1 MADELLFEV
10 KDRVAIMTLNRP
22 EALNAFTPEIL
33 TGWVRRLEEAQ
44 RRARRTPV
52 EPSHQAHPDPGIGD
66 GSLDASGSN
75 LLTHDRGQVE

>member
-44 RRARRTPV
+44 RRDDV
-52 EPSHQAHPDPGIGD
+52 NVLLGD
-66 GSLDASGSN
+66 GSW
-75 LLTHDRGQVE
+75 TW

>member
-22 EALNAFTPEIL
+22 EALNAFTPEVL

-44 RRARRTPV
+44 RRDDV
-52 EPSHQAHPDPGIGD
+52 
-66 GSLDASGSN
+66 N
-75 LLTHDRGQVE
+75 VLLVTGAGRGKAAMDRGERELSNRRDTV